1 MNHGHLRPVAHRR
14 AGITLL
20 EVLVACGILVVGL
33 ASLASVLP
41 AAGSRL
47 AQASVEDRAGVAAA
61 NAYAECVARGLVTS
75 DLFVSSTRACGFGRG
90 FEEIVGPI
98 VDMSGQPASRRQR
111 GRTLLVSTTTAILQ
125 PKRLLLDR
133 IDEVRGFVLE
143 DDLSFQPSTG
153 DTPLN
158 GFITIPPNQEPGHR
172 LSRPGVCWGAM
183 LAPVSG
189 TAVAGAE
196 ATLSIAVFRKECEE
210 TASLSLTQQSGA
222 LYRVISGTTVSASGQ
237 TAYLPGPMGKS
248 SPLPNADI
256 AALRKQFVPGCGYVL
271 MLPAAG
277 AANPRMPKWVRVTS
291 SWTNNEPLD
300 PANSGSAK
308 GDVTYVAL
316 DLDGT
321 APASATVIG
330 FENLVRVDQYTVTLD

>member
-1 MNHGHLRPVAHRR
+1 MNRHSPLPVASRR
-14 AGITLL
+14 PGITLL
-20 EVLVACGILVVGL
+20 EVLVACGILVIGL

-47 AQASVEDRAGVAAA
+47 AQASVEDRAGIAAA
-61 NAYAECVARGLVTS
+61 NAYAECIARGLITS
-75 DLFVSSTRACGFGRG
+75 DIFVSATRACGFGRG
-90 FEEIVGPI
+90 FEKI
-98 VDMSGQPASRRQR
+98 VDQIDPTSRRPR
-111 GRTLLVSTTTAILQ
+111 NPTLIASTTAAILQ
-125 PKRLLLDR
+125 PKPLPFLTR
-133 IDEVRGFVLE
+133 IDEVRGFTLE
-143 DDLSFQPSTG
+143 DDLLFPASAA

-158 GFITIPPNQEPGHR
+158 GFVMSGAQVAGHR

-210 TASLSLTQQSGA
+210 TASLLLTQQSGA
-222 LYRVISGTTVSASGQ
+222 LYRVISGTTVSESGQ
-237 TAYLPGPMGKS
+237 TAYLPGPMGTN

-271 MLPAAG
+271 MLPATG

-291 SWTNNEPLD
+291 SWTSNEPLD
-300 PANSGSAK
+300 PANSESAK
-308 GDVTYVAL
+308 GDVTCVAL

>member
-1 MNHGHLRPVAHRR
+1 MNNGHLRPVVPRR

-189 TAVAGAE
+189 TAVAGVE
-196 ATLSIAVFRKECEE
+196 AALSIAVFRKECEE
-210 TASLSLTQQSGA
+210 TASLSLTQQSGS
-222 LYRVISGTTVSASGQ
+222 LYVVSSGTTAGATGATTYS
-237 TAYLPGPMGKS
+237 TP
-248 SPLPNADI
+248 
-256 AALRKQFVPGCGYVL
+256 AAVAAVRKQFLPGCGYVIA
-271 MLPAAG
+271 LPTAAP
-277 AANPRMPKWVRVTS
+277 AMPKWVRVTS
-291 SWTNNEPLD
+291 SWTNSEPT
-300 PANSGSAK
+300 
-308 GDVTYVAL
+308 GDVAYVAL
-316 DLDGT
+316 DLDALGDAAAQAKYLT
-321 APASATVIG
+321 GSPSTLTVIG

>member
-1 MNHGHLRPVAHRR
+1 MNRHRPLPVASRR

-20 EVLVACGILVVGL
+20 EVLVACGILVIGL

-47 AQASVEDRAGVAAA
+47 AQASVEDRAGLAAA

-75 DLFVSSTRACGFGRG
+75 DIFVSSTRACGFGRG
-90 FEEIVGPI
+90 FEEIVDQI
-98 VDMSGQPASRRQR
+98 DPASRRPR
-111 GRTLLVSTTTAILQ
+111 NRTLIASTTAAILQ
-125 PKRLLLDR
+125 PRPLPFLTR
-133 IDEVRGFVLE
+133 IDEVRGFTLE
-143 DDLSFQPSTG
+143 DDLSFPASATE
-153 DTPLN
+153 TPLN
-158 GFITIPPNQEPGHR
+158 GFVMSGAQVAGHR

-196 ATLSIAVFRKECEE
+196 AVLSIAVFRKECEE
-210 TASLSLTQQSGA
+210 TTSLQLQQQSGS
-222 LYRVISGTTVSASGQ
+222 LYRVVSGTTVSATGQ
-237 TAYLPGPMGKS
+237 TASAAP
-248 SPLPNADI
+248 ADI
-256 AALRKQFVPGCGYVL
+256 AAVRKQFVPGCGYVL

-277 AANPRMPKWVRVTS
+277 GPTPQMPKWVRVTS
-291 SWTNNEPLD
+291 SWTNNELQD
-300 PANSGSAK
+300 PQNATSPK
-308 GDVTYVAL
+308 IDVAYVAL

-321 APASATVIG
+321 APATMNVIG

>member
-1 MNHGHLRPVAHRR
+1 MNNGHRRPVVPRR

-47 AQASVEDRAGVAAA
+47 AQASVEDRAGIAAA
-61 NAYAECVARGLVTS
+61 NAYAECVARGLITS
-75 DLFVSSTRACGFGRG
+75 DIFVSSTRACGFGRG
-90 FEEIVGPI
+90 FEEIVDQI
-98 VDMSGQPASRRQR
+98 DPASRRPR
-111 GRTLLVSTTTAILQ
+111 NRTLIASTTAAILQ
-125 PKRLLLDR
+125 PRPLPFLTR

-143 DDLSFQPSTG
+143 DDLSFQPSAG

-158 GFITIPPNQEPGHR
+158 AFITIPPNQEPGHR

-222 LYRVISGTTVSASGQ
+222 LYRVISGTTVSESGQ
-237 TAYLPGPMGKS
+237 TAYLPGPMGTN

-271 MLPAAG
+271 MLPATG

-291 SWTNNEPLD
+291 SWTSNEPLD

-321 APASATVIG
+321 APASTAVIG